1 MPNLAPPEARP
12 EKGAGN
18 GQAGRGARAK
28 TVVLLALLTGAVL
41 LVWWRDGS
49 RPPPPHRS
57 GPGVEKSAGAQ
68 TFLQPRSVVS
78 TPRQKIASTA
88 PLPDAGERQRQSWQ
102 RLLEQPGARPHEAV
116 LKFSSPAA
124 MNAFL
129 KHPEKTGLKMLG
141 RLDSLDATCVGYE
154 QFDQL
159 DAALSQAS
167 TEIRVD
173 ANFIARTPDILQ
185 KEDRPA
191 GSGTASFEGEG
202 FLSAIGATGDRTAW
216 GQGVTVAVVDSG
228 VENSPTFGANQVT
241 HVDLVGDDQPFN
253 GHGTAMASLVAGQ
266 NWQAAGVAPA
276 AEILDVRIA
285 DATGTSD
292 TFTLANG
299 ITQAADAGAQIINIS
314 LGSYGDSTLVRDAVA
329 YAETGGAVIV
339 AAAGNDAT
347 GNQLSFPAAIPSVI
361 SVGGVDAHDA
371 QAYFSN
377 SGTGLDLVAPAV
389 GIQSAYGKNYIIIG
403 DGTSQA
409 TAIVS
414 GVLAQALA
422 SGATTTATAAT
433 WLEQNA
439 KPLNLPPERGGAGL
453 VQIK

>member
-1 MPNLAPPEARP
+1 M
-12 EKGAGN
+12 
-18 GQAGRGARAK
+18 
-28 TVVLLALLTGAVL
+28 
-41 LVWWRDGS
+41 
-49 RPPPPHRS
+49 
-57 GPGVEKSAGAQ
+57 
-68 TFLQPRSVVS
+68 
-78 TPRQKIASTA
+78 
-88 PLPDAGERQRQSWQ
+88 
-102 RLLEQPGARPHEAV
+102 
-116 LKFSSPAA
+116 KFSSPAA
-124 MNAFL
+124 LNAFL
-129 KHPEKTGLKMLG
+129 GHAKKNGLKVLG
-141 RLDSLDATCVGYE
+141 QLDSLDVVCVGYE
-154 QFDQL
+154 QFNQL
-159 DAALSQAS
+159 DAALSQPG
-167 TEIRVD
+167 TEIRVE
-173 ANFIARTPDILQ
+173 ANFVARTPDILQ

-191 GSGTASFEGEG
+191 GSGTASFESEG
-202 FLSAIGATGDRTAW
+202 FLGAIGATGDRTAW

-228 VENSPTFGANQVT
+228 VENSPTFAANQVT

-253 GHGTAMASLVAGQ
+253 GHGTAMASLIAGQ

-276 AEILDVRIA
+276 AQILDVRIA

-292 TFTLANG
+292 SFTLANG
-299 ITQAADAGAQIINIS
+299 ITQAADAGAQIINVS
-314 LGSYGDSTLVRDAVA
+314 LGSYGDSTLVRDAIA
-329 YAETGGAVIV
+329 YAQAGGAVII

-347 GNQLSFPAAIPSVI
+347 GNQLNFPAAIPSVI

-389 GIQSAYGKNYIIIG
+389 GIQSAYGQNHIIIG

-422 SGATTTATAAT
+422 RGATTATGAAA

-439 KPLNLPPERGGAGL
+439 KPLNLPPERGGAGM